1 MLVPWVHERH
11 RLRIGTD
18 LSFHMTSPEVTSAFG
33 GDAVNAG
40 IDFHDGDGH
49 GLVPSSHVSPFF
61 ARLSL

>member
-1 MLVPWVHERH
+1 
-11 RLRIGTD
+11 
-18 LSFHMTSPEVTSAFG
+18 MTSPEVTSAFG